1 MKGADIQRA
10 YDEGVRA
17 GQRIA
22 GRRAGLEMGRRLR
35 EREQREAERAAAED
49 RRRRGLLSGE
59 LGSGAALSWEE
70 ITQRLRVLHRERFHF
85 EALARD
91 AGRC

>member
-1 MKGADIQRA
+1 MTPERLARA
-10 YDEGVRA
+10 RGYRE
-17 GQRIA
+17 GQRDA
-22 GRRAGLEMGRRLR
+22 GRRAGRAMGLSLALR
-35 EREQREAERAAAED
+35 KMSEAQRAADAD
-49 RRRRGLLSGE
+49 LRRRRALCAEIGVSG
-59 LGSGAALSWEE
+59 ALSWEE